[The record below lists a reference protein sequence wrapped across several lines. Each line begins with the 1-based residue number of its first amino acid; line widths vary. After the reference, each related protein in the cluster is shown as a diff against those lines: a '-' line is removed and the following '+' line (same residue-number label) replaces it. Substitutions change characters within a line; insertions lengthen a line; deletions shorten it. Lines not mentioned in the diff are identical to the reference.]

1 MTPCPGSLI
10 SFKGTGLMYLVLL
23 LTVFND
29 LSSGQTVSLESPQI
43 SQVENRFQALQPALA
58 IVHPKTPVSITK
70 IVS

>member
-10 SFKGTGLMYLVLL
+10 SFKSTGLMYLVL